1 MLSLRPTILLFT
13 LILLV
18 AVVFVA
24 ADDINTTP
32 PSEEDDNSSSEETVE
47 DSNESRRKR
56 SLETSLET
64 NNKGEEGKMTG
75 RAGIPGLPDPAT
87 ILKIAQILQAL
98 GEKIVPILV
107 EGNSAASLVAEKVGK
122 DYKFVKNFKKELD
135 SLTDELKPK

>member
-18 AVVFVA
+18 EVVFVA

-107 EGNSAASLVAEKVGK
+107 EAVG
-122 DYKFVKNFKKELD
+122 FG
-135 SLTDELKPK
+135 